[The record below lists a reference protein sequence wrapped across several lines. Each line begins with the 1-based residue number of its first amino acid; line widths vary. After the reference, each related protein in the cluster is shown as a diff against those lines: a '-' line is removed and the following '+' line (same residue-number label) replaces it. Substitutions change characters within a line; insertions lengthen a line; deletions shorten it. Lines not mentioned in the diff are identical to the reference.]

1 MPAKTIAMATAML
14 IGACG
19 PSVAVRTAAAGDLA
33 HAGTA
38 GPGSGER
45 GDAVPTGVH
54 LRVQSAALYP
64 GEIVR
69 IGLEGPA
76 LRKAGGVA
84 GRSAVVGEL
93 RVAGRRFP
101 VIAEGARRV
110 AYVGFDMATK
120 PGRKVVSFQVGSV
133 HGRADVVVENKVFGT
148 ESLKVKPGFIDLD
161 KATLARVNQESNRL
175 HKLWTVVTPAKL
187 WTEPFR
193 KPTNGAFG
201 SPFGLR
207 RIFNGK
213 PRSPHSGLDIRSP
226 MGTPIHASNRGR
238 VVEASNLF
246 FTGNTVV
253 IDHGLGLYTLYAHMS
268 RIDVQPGQT
277 VGRGQVIGLV
287 GATGRVTG
295 PHLHWGAKLV
305 GARVDPVSLLG
316 L

>member
-1 MPAKTIAMATAML
+1 VKERLSTRSMVVRMLMMTAMV
-14 IGACG
+14 ACG
-19 PSVAVRTAAAGDLA
+19 IFSAGQAVA
-33 HAGTA
+33 AGTA
-38 GPGSGER
+38 VGSPPAR
-45 GDAVPTGVH
+45 FHLQVQAAAV
-54 LRVQSAALYP
+54 YP
-64 GEIVR
+64 GEVVR
-69 IGLEGPA
+69 VGLEGTA
-76 LRKAGGVA
+76 LRKAGDQTGE
-84 GRSAVVGEL
+84 GIVVGEL
-93 RVAGRRFP
+93 QVAGRKFP
-101 VIAEGARRV
+101 VIAEGAGHV
-110 AYVGFDMATK
+110 AYIGFDLDTK
-120 PGRKVVSFQVGSV
+120 PGKKSVSFSVGPF
-133 HGRADVVVENKVFGT
+133 HGSAAVVVEKKTFGR
-148 ESLKVKPGFIDLD
+148 ESLKVKPSFTDLD
-161 KATLARVNQESNRL
+161 KATLARVARESKRL
-175 HKLWTVVTPAKL
+175 HKLWMVVTPKKL
-187 WTEPFR
+187 WTEAFR
-193 KPTNGAFG
+193 KPTAGAFG

-268 RIDVQPGQT
+268 RIDVKPGQD